1 MKWLYMV
8 VHIFFES
15 DSYKIFFLVNTV
27 ILLHKGA
34 DWMRNQLEE
43 KRAGKSKAKASASEE
58 KIENTVIK
66 AFAKSMDKS
75 GQIVQNDR
83 KMGMTFLPEEFLE
96 GGLFVFLDVFLKR
109 GKKVHVV
116 SKGGSIV
123 YFIEGRSPSQT

>member
-1 MKWLYMV
+1 
-8 VHIFFES
+8 
-15 DSYKIFFLVNTV
+15 
-27 ILLHKGA
+27 
-34 DWMRNQLEE
+34 MRNQLEE

-116 SKGGSIV
+116 SKGAQS
-123 YFIEGRSPSQT
+123 FTSLKADLHPRHEGFEKS

>member
-1 MKWLYMV
+1 MKWLY
-8 VHIFFES
+8 IFFFES
-15 DSYKIFFLVNTV
+15 DSYKIFFPVNTV

-96 GGLFVFLDVFLKR
+96 GGLFFLDVFLKR

-116 SKGGSIV
+116 SKGAQS
-123 YFIEGRSPSQT
+123 FTSLKADLHPRH

>member
-1 MKWLYMV
+1 
-8 VHIFFES
+8 
-15 DSYKIFFLVNTV
+15 
-27 ILLHKGA
+27 
-34 DWMRNQLEE
+34 MRNQLEE

-96 GGLFVFLDVFLKR
+96 GGLFFFLDVFLKR

-123 YFIEGRSPSQT
+123 YFIEGRSPDINGGFAFRRCLIGKALVS

>member
-1 MKWLYMV
+1 MKWLYV
-8 VHIFFES
+8 FFFES
-15 DSYKIFFLVNTV
+15 DSYKIFFFPVNTV

-96 GGLFVFLDVFLKR
+96 GGLFFFGCFFKER
-109 GKKVHVV
+109 KK
-116 SKGGSIV
+116 SACCN
-123 YFIEGRSPSQT
+123 

>member
-1 MKWLYMV
+1 
-8 VHIFFES
+8 
-15 DSYKIFFLVNTV
+15 
-27 ILLHKGA
+27 
-34 DWMRNQLEE
+34 MRNQLEE

-96 GGLFVFLDVFLKR
+96 GGLFFLDVFFQR
-109 GKKVHVV
+109 EEKVHV
-116 SKGGSIV
+116 SKEAQS
-123 YFIEGRSPSQT
+123 FTSQKADLYPRH

>member
-1 MKWLYMV
+1 
-8 VHIFFES
+8 
-15 DSYKIFFLVNTV
+15 
-27 ILLHKGA
+27 
-34 DWMRNQLEE
+34 MRNQLEE

-96 GGLFVFLDVFLKR
+96 GGLFFFGCFFFKER
-109 GKKVHVV
+109 KKVHVV

-123 YFIEGRSPSQT
+123 YSLKADLHPRH

>member
-1 MKWLYMV
+1 
-8 VHIFFES
+8 
-15 DSYKIFFLVNTV
+15 
-27 ILLHKGA
+27 
-34 DWMRNQLEE
+34 MRNQLEE

-96 GGLFVFLDVFLKR
+96 GGLFFLDVFLKR

-123 YFIEGRSPSQT
+123 DFIEGRSPSKTLMDVLLICRRCLLIKYLEGFRKS

>member
-1 MKWLYMV
+1 MKWLY
-8 VHIFFES
+8 IFFFES
-15 DSYKIFFLVNTV
+15 DSYRIFFPVNTV

-96 GGLFVFLDVFLKR
+96 GGLFFFGCFFFKERKKCMLYLKGPNR
-109 GKKVHVV
+109 LLH
-116 SKGGSIV
+116 
-123 YFIEGRSPSQT
+123 